1 MISAL
6 PSETDVITKSID
18 SPVGAVRC
26 TSYRACALVLV
37 LLGLLSAVLHGQT
50 AQPAPAAEANQNPI
64 HPEVKIPVGPLGYLP
79 PGNLPAFYYYAM
91 VELHFID
98 ADHLMFAFNTPGL
111 LKRDDNCPD
120 SDVQR
125 MVHAVVFQ
133 LPSGQVLKQADWKLY
148 DFMDFLWGLGDG
160 TLLLRRCNRFESIGA
175 DLDPQVLI
183 QGIGIVEDV
192 SFSPDHS
199 MVVVQEK
206 VKPSAEDKDSGG
218 VPSVLA
224 QATEAQRTNVSF
236 IQLHPLHMIGRAE
249 IPVPSAIPAIANGL
263 FEVLTAPHDQWV
275 VNLQVFHGAERQI
288 AAIHSLCPP
297 AVQTISDTV
306 FMATTCSKSDQKTSQ
321 GYNIQGSLLWQ
332 IAFAPDQYYPR
343 LIRIPNGSHFA
354 IESLRLKHP
363 HAALDPLTNEDVAG
377 EDIDIYDTL
386 SGARIATFQT
396 SPAYTGGR
404 NVDFS
409 PDGTR
414 MAVLHDGAIEIY
426 SLSDLAKALPGTTH

>member
-6 PSETDVITKSID
+6 PSETDVITKSIGT
-18 SPVGAVRC
+18 PVGALRFAA
-26 TSYRACALVLV
+26 YWACAIVLV
-37 LLGLLSAVLHGQT
+37 LMGLLSAGLHGQT
-50 AQPAPAAEANQNPI
+50 AQPAADANQNQL
-64 HPEVKIPVGPLGYLP
+64 HPQVRIPVVPLGYLP
-79 PGNLPAFYYYAM
+79 PGDLPAFYYYAM

-98 ADHLMFAFNTPGL
+98 ADHLMFAFNMPGL

-125 MVHAVVFQ
+125 MVQAVVFQ
-133 LPSGQVLKQADWKLY
+133 LPSGRVLKQANWELY

-160 TLLLRRCNRFESIGA
+160 KLLLRRCNQFDSIGA

-183 QGIGIVEDV
+183 RGSIGTVEDV

-206 VKPSAEDKDSGG
+206 VKPDAEDKDSGA

-224 QATEAQRTNVSF
+224 QETEAQRTNVSF
-236 IQLHPLHMIGRAE
+236 IQLNPLRMIGRAE
-249 IPVPSAIPAIANGL
+249 IPVPSEIPVIANGL
-263 FEVLTAPHDQWV
+263 FEVLTAPQDQWV
-275 VNLQVFHGAERQI
+275 VNLQVFHQAERQI
-288 AAIHSLCPP
+288 ATIHSLCPP
-297 AVQTISDTV
+297 AVQTISNTV
-306 FMATTCSKSDQKTSQ
+306 FMATTCSKNDQKTTL
-321 GYNIQGSLLWQ
+321 GYNTQGTLLWK
-332 IAFAPDQYYPR
+332 IALAPNQYNPQ
-343 LIRIPNGSHFA
+343 LIPIPNGSHFA

-363 HAALDPLTNEDVAG
+363 RAALDPLTKEDVAG

-386 SGARIATFQT
+386 SGVRVATFQT

-426 SLSDLAKALPGTTH
+426 SLSDLAKALQATPH